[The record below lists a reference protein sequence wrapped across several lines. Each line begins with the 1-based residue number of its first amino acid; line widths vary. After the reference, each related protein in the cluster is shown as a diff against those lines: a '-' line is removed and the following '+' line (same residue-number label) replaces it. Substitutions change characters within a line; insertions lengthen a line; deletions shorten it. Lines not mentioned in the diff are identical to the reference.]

1 MQVTETLSDG
11 LKRAFTVVVPAGDI
25 EIRRT
30 ARLADLGKT
39 LRLPGFRPGKV
50 PMTIVRQRY
59 GSAVTAEI
67 VEEQVNEAT
76 QKVMTDRGLRPAMQ
90 PKVELVGVDAAG
102 TGEKDLEF
110 SVEMELLP
118 EIPMPDFSA
127 IHLTRHKAE
136 VQPETVNKALGELQA
151 RNRELIDLT
160 PEELE
165 TRSAESGDMLTVDFL
180 GRIGEEA
187 FQGGTGTD
195 MDVEIGGAGFIPGF
209 SEGMIGMKPGD
220 TRNIDV
226 TFPEEYGAKELA
238 GKAATFEITAK
249 KLRSSKLPELDDELG
264 KKLGFE
270 GLDPV
275 RNAITEQMQRE
286 YDQLSRMRLKREL
299 LDALAATASFPAPE
313 GMVDAEFAQ
322 IWQRIEADRAADKL
336 DEDDKAKDED
346 VLRSEYRAIAERRVR
361 LGLLRAEIG
370 RTNSLTV
377 GADEM
382 TRAMRTEAS
391 RYPGQEQQV
400 MEFFRTNQ
408 QAAESLRGPL
418 YEDKVVDYVLELA
431 TVADVT
437 VTPEQLVAEPPANP
451 ALAAPA
457 EAETPAA

>member
-25 EIRRT
+25 ESRRT
-30 ARLADLGKT
+30 ARLADVGKT

-50 PMTIVRQRY
+50 PMALVRQRY
-59 GSAVTAEI
+59 GTAVTAEV

-90 PKVELVGVDAAG
+90 PKIEVISLDTDGAGV
-102 TGEKDLEF
+102 KDLEF
-110 SVEMELLP
+110 KVELEVLP

-127 IHLTRHKAE
+127 ISLTRHKAE
-136 VQPETVNKALGELQA
+136 VQSETVDKALGEIA
-151 RNRELIDLT
+151 TRNRELIDLT

-165 TRSAESGDMLTVDFL
+165 TRTAANGDVLTVDFI
-180 GRIGEEA
+180 GRTDGEA

-209 SEGMIGMKPGD
+209 SEGMIGMKPGE
-220 TRNIDV
+220 TRMIDV

-249 KLRSSKLPELDDELG
+249 KLRTAKLPELDDELG

-270 GLDPV
+270 GL
-275 RNAITEQMQRE
+275 E
-286 YDQLSRMRLKREL
+286 REL
-299 LDALAATASFPAPE
+299 LDALSATASFPAPE
-313 GMVDAEFAQ
+313 GMVEAEFAQ

-336 DEDDKAKDED
+336 DEEDKSKDEET
-346 VLRSEYRAIAERRVR
+346 LRAEYRTIAERRVR
-361 LGLLRAEIG
+361 LGLLLAEIG
-370 RTNSLTV
+370 RANALTV

-382 TRAMRTEAS
+382 SRAMRVEAS

-400 MEFFRTNQ
+400 MEFFRSNP
-408 QAAESLRGPL
+408 QATESLRGPL
-418 YEDKVVDYVLELA
+418 FEDKVVDYVLELA
-431 TVADVT
+431 TVTDVI
-437 VTPEQLVAEPPANP
+437 VTPEELVAEPPANP
-451 ALAAPA
+451 AAA
-457 EAETPAA
+457 

>member
-30 ARLADLGKT
+30 ARLTDLGKT

-76 QKVMTDRGLRPAMQ
+76 QKVMADRGLRPAMQ
-90 PKVELVGVDAAG
+90 PKVELVDVDAAG
-102 TGEKDLEF
+102 TGDKDLKF

-118 EIPMPDFSA
+118 EIPMPDFA
-127 IHLTRHKAE
+127 GIHLTRRKAE
-136 VQPETVNKALGELQA
+136 VQSETVDKALGELQT

-165 TRSAESGDMLTVDFL
+165 TRSAASGDMLTVDFL

-209 SEGMIGMKPGD
+209 SDGMIGMKPGD

-270 GLDPV
+270 GLEPV

-336 DEDDKAKDED
+336 DDDDKAKDEE

-361 LGLLRAEIG
+361 LGLLLAEIG

-382 TRAMRTEAS
+382 TRAMRNEAS

-431 TVADVT
+431 TVEDVT
-437 VTPEQLVAEPPANP
+437 VTPEELVAEPPANP
-451 ALAAPA
+451 PLAAV
-457 EAETPAA
+457 EVESPAA

>member
-30 ARLADLGKT
+30 ARLTDLGKT

-90 PKVELVGVDAAG
+90 PKVELVDVDAAG
-102 TGEKDLEF
+102 TGDKDLKF

-118 EIPMPDFSA
+118 EIPMPDFA
-127 IHLTRHKAE
+127 GIKLTRRKAE
-136 VQPETVNKALGELQA
+136 VQSETVDKALGELQT

-165 TRSAESGDMLTVDFL
+165 TRSAASGDMLTVDFL

-209 SEGMIGMKPGD
+209 SDGMIGMKPGD
-220 TRNIDV
+220 IRNIDV

-270 GLDPV
+270 GLEPV

-336 DEDDKAKDED
+336 DDDDKAKDEE

-361 LGLLRAEIG
+361 LGLLLAEIG

-382 TRAMRTEAS
+382 TRAMRNEAS

-431 TVADVT
+431 TVEDVT
-437 VTPEQLVAEPPANP
+437 VTPEELVAEPPANP
-451 ALAAPA
+451 PLAAV
-457 EAETPAA
+457 EVESPAA

>member
-30 ARLADLGKT
+30 ARLTDLGKT

-90 PKVELVGVDAAG
+90 PKVELVDVDAAG
-102 TGEKDLEF
+102 TGDKDLKF

-118 EIPMPDFSA
+118 EIPMPDFA
-127 IHLTRHKAE
+127 GIKLTRRKAE
-136 VQPETVNKALGELQA
+136 VQSETVDKALGELQT

-165 TRSAESGDMLTVDFL
+165 TRSAASGDMLTVDFL

-209 SEGMIGMKPGD
+209 SDGMIGMKPGD

-270 GLDPV
+270 GLEPV

-336 DEDDKAKDED
+336 DDDDKAKDEE
-346 VLRSEYRAIAERRVR
+346 VLRSEYRSIAERRVR
-361 LGLLRAEIG
+361 LGLLLAEIG

-382 TRAMRTEAS
+382 TRAMRNEAS

-431 TVADVT
+431 TVEDVT
-437 VTPEQLVAEPPANP
+437 VTPEELVAEPPANP
-451 ALAAPA
+451 PLAAV
-457 EAETPAA
+457 EVESPAA

>member
-30 ARLADLGKT
+30 ARLTDLGKT

-76 QKVMTDRGLRPAMQ
+76 QKVMADRGLRPAMQ
-90 PKVELVGVDAAG
+90 PKVELVDVDAAG
-102 TGEKDLEF
+102 TGDKDLKF

-118 EIPMPDFSA
+118 EIPMPDFVG
-127 IHLTRHKAE
+127 IKLTRRKAE
-136 VQPETVNKALGELQA
+136 VQSETVDKALGELQT

-165 TRSAESGDMLTVDFL
+165 TRSAASGDMLTVDFL

-209 SEGMIGMKPGD
+209 SDGMIGMKPGD

-270 GLDPV
+270 GLEPV

-336 DEDDKAKDED
+336 DDDDKAKDEE

-361 LGLLRAEIG
+361 LGLLLAEIG

-382 TRAMRTEAS
+382 TRAMRNEAS

-431 TVADVT
+431 TVEDVT
-437 VTPEQLVAEPPANP
+437 VTPEELVAEPPANP
-451 ALAAPA
+451 PLAAV
-457 EAETPAA
+457 EVESPAA

>member
-25 EIRRT
+25 ESRRT

-59 GSAVTAEI
+59 GTAVTAEV

-90 PKVELVGVDAAG
+90 PKVEVISLDTEGQGV
-102 TGEKDLEF
+102 KDLEF
-110 SVEMELLP
+110 KVEMELLP
-118 EIPMPDFSA
+118 EIAMPDFAA
-127 IHLTRHKAE
+127 IHLTRRKAE
-136 VQPETVNKALGELQA
+136 VPAESVDKALGELA
-151 RNRELIDLT
+151 TRNRELVDLT

-165 TRSAESGDMLTVDFL
+165 TRTAAAGDVLTVDYL
-180 GRIGEEA
+180 GRIDGEA
-187 FQGGTGTD
+187 FAGGTGTD

-209 SEGMIGMKPGD
+209 SEGMIGMKPGE
-220 TRNIDV
+220 TRMIDV

-249 KLRSSKLPELDDELG
+249 KLRTAKLPEVDDELG

-270 GLDPV
+270 GLEPV
-275 RNAITEQMQRE
+275 RTLITEQMQRE
-286 YDQLSRMRLKREL
+286 YDQLTRMRLKREL
-299 LDALAATASFPAPE
+299 LDQLAATASFPAPE
-313 GMVDAEFAQ
+313 GMVEAEFAQ

-336 DEDDKAKDED
+336 DEEDKSKDED
-346 VLRSEYRAIAERRVR
+346 TLKSEYRAIAERRVR
-361 LGLLRAEIG
+361 LGLLLAEIG
-370 RTNSLTV
+370 RVNSLTV

-382 TRAMRTEAS
+382 TRAMRMEAS
-391 RYPGQEQQV
+391 RYQGQEQQV
-400 MEFFRTNQ
+400 MEFFRANP

-418 YEDKVVDYVLELA
+418 FEDKVVDYVLELA
-431 TVADVT
+431 TVNDVT
-437 VTPEQLVAEPPANP
+437 VTPEELVAEPPANP
-451 ALAAPA
+451 EAAPA
-457 EAETPAA
+457 A

>member
-30 ARLADLGKT
+30 ARLTDLGKT

-90 PKVELVGVDAAG
+90 PKVELVDVDAAG
-102 TGEKDLEF
+102 TGDKDLKF

-118 EIPMPDFSA
+118 EIPMPDFA
-127 IHLTRHKAE
+127 GIKLTRRKAE
-136 VQPETVNKALGELQA
+136 VQSETVDKALGELQT

-165 TRSAESGDMLTVDFL
+165 TRSAASGDMLTVDFL

-209 SEGMIGMKPGD
+209 SDGMIGMKPGD

-270 GLDPV
+270 GLEPV

-336 DEDDKAKDED
+336 DDDDKAKDEE

-361 LGLLRAEIG
+361 LGLLLAEIG

-382 TRAMRTEAS
+382 TRAMRNEAS

-431 TVADVT
+431 TVEDVT
-437 VTPEQLVAEPPANP
+437 VTPEELVAEPPANP
-451 ALAAPA
+451 PLAAV
-457 EAETPAA
+457 EVESPAA

>member
-30 ARLADLGKT
+30 ARLTDLGKT

-76 QKVMTDRGLRPAMQ
+76 QKVMADRGLRPAMQ
-90 PKVELVGVDAAG
+90 PKVELVDVDAAG
-102 TGEKDLEF
+102 TGDKDLKF

-118 EIPMPDFSA
+118 EIPMPDFVG
-127 IHLTRHKAE
+127 IKLTRRKAE
-136 VQPETVNKALGELQA
+136 VQSETVDKALGELQT

-165 TRSAESGDMLTVDFL
+165 TRSAASGDMLTVDFL

-209 SEGMIGMKPGD
+209 SDGMIGMKPGD

-249 KLRSSKLPELDDELG
+249 KLRSSKLPDLDDELG

-270 GLDPV
+270 GLEPV

-336 DEDDKAKDED
+336 DDDDKAKDEE

-361 LGLLRAEIG
+361 LGLLLAEIG

-382 TRAMRTEAS
+382 TRAMRNEAS

-431 TVADVT
+431 TVEDVT
-437 VTPEQLVAEPPANP
+437 VTPEELVAEPPANP
-451 ALAAPA
+451 PLAAV
-457 EAETPAA
+457 EVESPAA

>member
-30 ARLADLGKT
+30 ARLTDLGKT

-102 TGEKDLEF
+102 TGDKDLEF

-118 EIPMPDFSA
+118 EIPMPDFAA
-127 IHLTRHKAE
+127 IHLTRRRAE
-136 VQPETVNKALGELQA
+136 VQPETVDKALGELQT

-165 TRSAESGDMLTVDFL
+165 TRSAAPGDMLTVDFL

-270 GLDPV
+270 GLEPV

-299 LDALAATASFPAPE
+299 LDALAATASFPAPQ

-336 DEDDKAKDED
+336 DEDDKAKDEE

-361 LGLLRAEIG
+361 LGLLLAEIG

-382 TRAMRTEAS
+382 TRAMRTEAT

-431 TVADVT
+431 TVEDVT
-437 VTPEQLVAEPPANP
+437 VTPEELVAEPPANP
-451 ALAAPA
+451 PLATV